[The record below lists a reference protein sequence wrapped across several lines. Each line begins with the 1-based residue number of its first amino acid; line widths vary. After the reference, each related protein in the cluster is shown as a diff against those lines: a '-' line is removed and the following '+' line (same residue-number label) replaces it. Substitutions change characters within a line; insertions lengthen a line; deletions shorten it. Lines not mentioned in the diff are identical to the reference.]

1 MSPPSGPIYV
11 DIPARGGSANP
22 QCVCKHNNSGEGIK
36 IMKTLKQA
44 LLASAGV
51 VVMTGSVYAADLP
64 LKAAGPMLLP
74 VSNWTG
80 PYIGAHVGAASY
92 QSTCAVAGPS
102 ESGYACPGNEGP
114 DPGRDIS

>member
-1 MSPPSGPIYV
+1 
-11 DIPARGGSANP
+11 
-22 QCVCKHNNSGEGIK
+22 
-36 IMKTLKQA
+36 MKTLKQA

-80 PYIGAHVGAASY
+80 PYIGAHVGAGGY
-92 QSTCAVAGPS
+92 QSTCAVAGKS
-102 ESGYACPGNEGP
+102 FDGYQCHSNEGP
-114 DPGRDIS
+114 DTGRDIGFVGGVQAGYDWQDRYF